1 MSFLYV
7 SVSLASRAQCG
18 EGYGADS
25 EWWALRVGISLSLA
39 SVNADRRRSKEKQDR
54 LMGARRSLDEVQSQ
68 ELSRCYPAVQVS
80 QGRSGLSHTWQV
92 KVPFPE
98 ARSRP

>member
-18 EGYGADS
+18 EGYRADS

-54 LMGARRSLDEVQSQ
+54 LIGARRSLDEVQSQ
-68 ELSRCYPAVQVS
+68 ELSRCYLAVAGKPWQKRAVLHVAG
-80 QGRSGLSHTWQV
+80 QGTLPRGQ
-92 KVPFPE
+92 K
-98 ARSRP
+98 